1 MNDNFQAG
9 GLALLKELQKKAPK
23 GKWDNEQAVE
33 AINEI
38 RVFLRDYLE
47 LETAEELFVTSPRSP
62 EELTPA
68 EAIEEAKSLIAR
80 MAEVM
85 QSMAMAED
93 VLLATETGAST
104 ANFPEE
110 LGNIDF
116 SKLIGGPLQAAVQA
130 QVASSVA
137 GANFIREVGFEKKDD
152 GSPGKVINVEF
163 IYEKVS
169 GNNKDGQPITELR
182 KVTVPLLS
190 MLVIPSLRIEEVNI
204 DFNVKLNS
212 AATSNVS
219 STLKVDAEVGAKFG
233 PVNFKVTAGYQ
244 RTASSGIEI
253 KKEYTMN
260 VKVKATQDSIPAG
273 LDRIFNMLAESIKDE
288 AHPPK

>member
-1 MNDNFQAG
+1 MPVMNDNFQSG

-38 RVFLRDYLE
+38 RTFLRDYLE
-47 LETAEELFVTSPRSP
+47 IEAAEELFVTSPRTP

-68 EAIEEAKSLIAR
+68 EAIEEAKSLIVR
-80 MAEVM
+80 MGEVIQSIAVAEGELVI
-85 QSMAMAED
+85 AGAED
-93 VLLATETGAST
+93 

-137 GANFIREVGFEKKDD
+137 GANFIKEVGFETNQD
-152 GSPGKVINVEF
+152 GTPGKVRNVEF
-163 IYEKVS
+163 LYDKVTT
-169 GNNKDGQPITELR
+169 GADGKQTTESR

-244 RTASSGIEI
+244 RTASSGVEI

-273 LDRIFNMLAESIKDE
+273 LDRIFNMLSESIKDE
-288 AHPPK
+288 PAKAS